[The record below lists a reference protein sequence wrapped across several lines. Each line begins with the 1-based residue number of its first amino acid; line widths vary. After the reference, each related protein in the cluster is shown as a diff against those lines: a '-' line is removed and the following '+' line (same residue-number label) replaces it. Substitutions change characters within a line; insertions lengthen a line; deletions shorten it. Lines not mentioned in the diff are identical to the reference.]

1 MVRMI
6 RPAKRRQ
13 SSTQDNAQSLQTN
26 PETIIPIQSDL
37 ELWDG
42 ALAGEQAA
50 WRELVTRYSTLV
62 YNVCTYF
69 GLSYMDAADCFQQTW
84 VLLHRYRKSI
94 SDPSRLSAWLVTTAK
109 REALK
114 VKRRAGRFDGLDDSA
129 PIEDTNLLPD
139 KELEAIEARSVIENA
154 LQQIDPRCRK
164 LLKLVFYS
172 DEKTSYD
179 ELARSLGLSV
189 NAVGP
194 ARQRCL
200 ARLRKLLEKQ
210 GILDALI

>member
-1 MVRMI
+1 MKSLADTEIWGFVLEGDEKAWETIVR
-6 RPAKRRQ
+6 RY
-13 SSTQDNAQSLQTN
+13 QSLVYTV
-26 PETIIPIQSDL
+26 
-37 ELWDG
+37 
-42 ALAGEQAA
+42 
-50 WRELVTRYSTLV
+50 VTRA
-62 YNVCTYF
+62 
-69 GLSYMDAADCFQQTW
+69 GLSYAESQDCFQQTW